1 VTTGCL
7 WFTFL
12 NHRRGRSGNIVIGIL
27 IPRSGQPVR
36 IERRRQRTA
45 DDPSKESP
53 TRCAM
58 KAIDNVYGQRAYNL
72 LNRNTSARQGV
83 LTRDS
88 ATSNPQFRSDGQ
100 TGSYRFE
107 LVSINARVL
116 TEVSLVT
123 ET

>member
-1 VTTGCL
+1 MTTGCL

-27 IPRSGQPVR
+27 ISRSGQPVR
-36 IERRRQRTA
+36 IERRQQRRPA

-72 LNRNTSARQGV
+72 LSRNTSARQGV
-83 LTRDS
+83 MEPPSQSVDIGT
-88 ATSNPQFRSDGQ
+88 
-100 TGSYRFE
+100 
-107 LVSINARVL
+107 
-116 TEVSLVT
+116 TEVST
-123 ET
+123 